1 MIHPVTSKPFSLF
14 TSKPLYLSTM
24 FDYDKWQEIFNTISK
39 NKLRT
44 FLTALGVFWGIFMLV
59 VLMGAGTGFQNGVY
73 AMLGGHAKNSMYVW
87 TTPTTMPYDGLQA
100 GRFNWITN
108 DDIEAIRYDLG
119 DMMEYFSCRLGL
131 PSGEVAYRDKRE
143 SFEVRG
149 DTPNMLK
156 IDAIELK
163 NGRFINEKDMEE
175 RRKVVVIGTSVREQ
189 LFGKGDEAIDPIGE
203 FVKIQGVDYMVVG
216 ETASDRKG
224 ENATEDNKSIFM
236 PLTTAQ
242 QVTNRHNKIG
252 WFVCTIN
259 PKYVVSVAEDRI
271 KALIK
276 KRHRIHPDD
285 PRGVGTDNIEEE
297 TKEIMGLFTG
307 INFLIWFVG
316 IGSLL
321 FGIIGVGNIMLI
333 IVKDRTKEIGIRKA
347 MGATPRSIIS
357 MILLESV
364 FITTLAGYIGLVIS
378 IAVVYLMKLA
388 AGAGVQFFT
397 NPQIDLQV
405 SIGALVMLIISGAL
419 TGLVPALQ
427 AANVN
432 PVVALKDE

>member
-1 MIHPVTSKPFSLF
+1 
-14 TSKPLYLSTM
+14 M

-39 NKLRT
+39 NRLRT

-59 VLMGAGTGFQNGVY
+59 VLMGAGTGFQNGVLS
-73 AMLGGHAKNSMYVW
+73 MMGGHARNAMYVW
-87 TTPTTMPYDGLQA
+87 TNQTTMAYDGLQA
-100 GRFNWITN
+100 GRFNWITG
-108 DDIEAIRYDLG
+108 DDIKAIENDLDG
-119 DMMEYFSCRLGL
+119 ILEHVSCRLGL
-131 PSGEVAYRDKRE
+131 PSGEVAYKDKRE

-149 DTPNMLK
+149 DTPHMLK
-156 IDAIELK
+156 IDAFDLTE
-163 NGRFINEKDMEE
+163 GRFINEKDMED
-175 RRKVVVIGTSVREQ
+175 RRKIVVIGKSVSEQ
-189 LFGKGDEAIDPIGE
+189 FFGKGEEVIPPIGK
-203 FVKIQGVDYMVVG
+203 FIKIQGVDYLVVG
-216 ETASDRKG
+216 VVASDRKG

-259 PKYVVSVAEDRI
+259 TDYPVSQAEEQI
-271 KALIK
+271 KALLK
-276 KRHRIHPDD
+276 KRKRIHPDD

-297 TKEIMGLFTG
+297 MKEIMGLFNG
-307 INFLIWFVG
+307 ISFLIWFVG

-333 IVKDRTKEIGIRKA
+333 VVKDRTKEIGIRKA
-347 MGATPRSIIS
+347 LGATPRSIVS

-364 FITTLAGYIGLVIS
+364 FITTLAGYIGLVVS
-378 IAVVYLMKLA
+378 IGVVYLMKLA
-388 AGAGVQFFT
+388 AGTDVQFFT
-397 NPQIDLQV
+397 NPQIDMQL
-405 SIGALVMLIISGAL
+405 SIGALVMLIIAGAL

-432 PVVALKDE
+432 PVIALRDE

>member
-1 MIHPVTSKPFSLF
+1 
-14 TSKPLYLSTM
+14 M

-59 VLMGAGTGFQNGVY
+59 VLMGAGTGFQNGVFS
-73 AMLGGHAKNSMYVW
+73 MLGGHAKNAMYVW
-87 TTPTTMPYDGLQA
+87 TNATTMPYDGLQA

-108 DDIEAIRYDLG
+108 EDIEAIESDLG
-119 DMMEYFSCRLGL
+119 DILEHVSCRLGL
-131 PSGEVAYRDKRE
+131 PSGEVSYKDKRE
-143 SFEVRG
+143 AFEVRG
-149 DTPNMLK
+149 DTPQMLK
-156 IDAIELK
+156 IDAFDQKE
-163 NGRFINEKDMEE
+163 GRFINEKDMED
-175 RRKVVVIGTSVREQ
+175 RRKIVIIGQSVKDQ
-189 LFGKGDEAIDPIGE
+189 FFGKGEEAISPIGE
-203 FVKIQGVDYMVVG
+203 FIKIQGVDYMVVG
-216 ETASDRKG
+216 VVASDRKG

-242 QVTNRHNKIG
+242 QVTNRHGKIG

-259 PKYVVSVAEDRI
+259 TNYPVSVAEEQI

-276 KRHRIHPDD
+276 KRKRIHPDD

-297 TKEIMGLFTG
+297 MKEIMGLFNG
-307 INFLIWFVG
+307 ISFLIWFVG

-347 MGATPRSIIS
+347 LGATPRSIVS

-364 FITTLAGYIGLVIS
+364 FITTLAGYIGLVVS
-378 IAVVYLMKLA
+378 IGVVYLMKLA
-388 AGAGVQFFT
+388 AGTDVQFFT
-397 NPQIDLQV
+397 NPQIDMQM
-405 SIGALVMLIISGAL
+405 SIGALVMLIIAGAKEPFKSVDYL
-419 TGLVPALQ
+419 DSPT
-427 AANVN
+427 
-432 PVVALKDE
+432 

>member
-1 MIHPVTSKPFSLF
+1 
-14 TSKPLYLSTM
+14 M

-59 VLMGAGTGFQNGVY
+59 VLMGAGTGFQNGVFS
-73 AMLGGHAKNSMYVW
+73 MLGGHARNAMYVW
-87 TTPTTMPYDGLQA
+87 TNATTMAYDGLQA

-108 DDIEAIRYDLG
+108 DDITAIENDLG
-119 DMMEYFSCRLGL
+119 DILEHVSCRLGL
-131 PSGEVAYRDKRE
+131 PSGEVSYKDKRE
-143 SFEVRG
+143 AFDVRG
-149 DTPNMLK
+149 DTPHMLK
-156 IDAIELK
+156 IDAFDQKE
-163 NGRFINEKDMEE
+163 GRFINEKDMED
-175 RRKVVVIGTSVREQ
+175 RRKVVVIGQSVKDQ
-189 LFGKGDEAIDPIGE
+189 LFGKDKEAIDPIGE
-203 FVKIQGVDYMVVG
+203 FIKIQGVDYMVIGVV
-216 ETASDRKG
+216 ASDRKG
-224 ENATEDNKSIFM
+224 ENANEDNKSIFM

-242 QVTNRHNKIG
+242 QVTNRHGKIG

-259 PKYVVSVAEDRI
+259 TDYPVSEAEDRI

-276 KRHRIHPDD
+276 KRKRIHPDD

-297 TKEIMGLFTG
+297 MKEIMGLFNG

-347 MGATPRSIIS
+347 LGATPRSIVS

-378 IAVVYLMKLA
+378 IGVVYLMKLA
-388 AGAGVQFFT
+388 AGTDVQFFT
-397 NPQIDLQV
+397 NPQINLQL
-405 SIGALVMLIISGAL
+405 SIGALVMLIIAGAL
-419 TGLVPALQ
+419 TGLVPAMQ

-432 PVVALKDE
+432 PVIALKDE